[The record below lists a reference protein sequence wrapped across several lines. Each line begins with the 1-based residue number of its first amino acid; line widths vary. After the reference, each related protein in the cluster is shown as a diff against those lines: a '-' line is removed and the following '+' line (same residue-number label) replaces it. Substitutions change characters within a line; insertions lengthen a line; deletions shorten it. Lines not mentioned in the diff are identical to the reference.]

1 MYHLRV
7 EVFQLHVREAEVHV
21 AAVAV
26 AFAAQHEPVVVAGRH
41 RRVRC
46 KLVHGHRQQAQRGVR
61 SVHVG
66 RHASRGQVGCSRTKM
81 KREI

>member
-7 EVFQLHVREAEVHV
+7 EVFQLHVGEAEVHV

-26 AFAAQHEPVVVAGRH
+26 AFAAQDEPMVVAGWH
-41 RRVRC
+41 RGVRRE
-46 KLVHGHRQQAQRGVR
+46 LVHGHRQQTQRGVR

-66 RHASRGQVGCSRTKM
+66 RHASKGQVGCSRTKM